1 MALKIHIEYG
11 NKIRWIAKY
20 TPHYTKEYRQA
31 KICINITSTSI
42 SLFSFCWFTVLI
54 AIYEQELSSTKI
66 KTSMGEV
73 EPVGFVRLKVMQ
85 LFQALAESHYQCVDQ
100 FLIDNDVFSLS
111 FVRVLMHFII
121 GFALISFLF
130 NRICFSGSIGTVI
143 YTEL

>member
-1 MALKIHIEYG
+1 
-11 NKIRWIAKY
+11 
-20 TPHYTKEYRQA
+20 
-31 KICINITSTSI
+31 
-42 SLFSFCWFTVLI
+42 VLI